1 MLDLDYDIEE
11 FLDHRDEYPEEQIQ
25 DIKEQLISEMD
36 SNWFEVTVTEDSDIE
51 DVVHEYLEYKD
62 ELEAAEEAMNP
73 NDDSDFWENRK

>member
-11 FLDHRDEYPEEQIQ
+11 FLDHLDEYPEEEIQ